1 MPVNIVRVP
10 PAEDGSK
17 QGIDDYLASGSNLD
31 DLEMLPFEGGWLPP
45 QDWPVLAEEA
55 YQGLAG
61 EVVRSI
67 APNTESDPVAILAL
81 FLAAYGSM
89 IGRGAHFV
97 VEGDTHHCK
106 LWPVLVGKS
115 SLARKGTAQGR
126 VKQVLRRIDEHWYF
140 NCQAQG
146 LSSDEGLIYH
156 VRDRKTKEGKD
167 GETVVV
173 DEGVVD
179 KRLMLTE
186 PEFAG
191 PLTVMQREGNTL
203 SVALRMAWDDTT
215 LQTLTK
221 NSPERSTGSHVTIVA
236 HTNQEELLKHLT
248 NAKLGG
254 GVGNRFFFLLVKR
267 SQLLPYGGKE
277 DELPKELVEAL
288 KEAVA
293 FGRNGNHIRLSE
305 TPEEA
310 YGGQSASALWGSVY
324 PSLGEE
330 DSGLFGVVTSRSDAQ
345 VRRIA
350 TTYAALDRSREVK
363 IAHLLAALA
372 LWDYSKQSAHLV
384 FKGKTGDEIADE
396 ILHALRDA
404 GEEGMSRNELINY
417 FNRHVK
423 AGRIRAALTQLRA
436 EGWARAEVRRS
447 GGPGAPEERWYACV
461 PQ

>member
-17 QGIDDYLASGSNLD
+17 QGIDDYLARGGKLD
-31 DLEMLPFEGGWLPP
+31 DMEMLPFEGGWLPP
-45 QDWPVLAEEA
+45 KDWPVLAEEA

-61 EVVRSI
+61 EVVRAI

-81 FLAAYGSM
+81 FLAAYGNM

-146 LSSDEGLIYH
+146 LSSGEGLIYH

-173 DEGVVD
+173 DEGVTD

-215 LQTLTK
+215 LQTLAK
-221 NSPERSTGSHVTIVA
+221 NSPEKSTKSHVTVAA
-236 HTNQEELLKHLT
+236 HTNKEELIKHLT
-248 NAKLGG
+248 SAKLGG
-254 GVGNRFFFLLVKR
+254 GVGNRFFFLLVRR
-267 SQLLPYGGKE
+267 SKELPFGGGT
-277 DELPKELVEAL
+277 DELSDDLLDRLRDAIT
-288 KEAVA
+288 
-293 FGRNGNHIRLSE
+293 FGKTERSIPISE
-305 TPEEA
+305 EEEA
-310 YGGQSASALWGSVY
+310 GGRSAADLWRVVY
-324 PSLGEE
+324 HDLSSPAP
-330 DSGLFGVVTSRSDAQ
+330 GLFGVVTGRAEAQ
-345 VRRIA
+345 VRRFA
-350 TTYAALDRSREVK
+350 TIYAALDCSPEVK
-363 IAHLLAALA
+363 ITHLLAGLA
-372 LWDYSKQSAHLV
+372 LWDYSKQSAYLI
-384 FKGKTGDEIADE
+384 FQGKTGDEIADE
-396 ILHALRDA
+396 ILQALQASD
-404 GEEGMSRNELINY
+404 EEGMSRNDLINY
-417 FNRHVK
+417 FNRNVK
-423 AGRIRAALTQLRA
+423 AARIRAAL
-436 EGWARAEVRRS
+436 
-447 GGPGAPEERWYACV
+447 CN
-461 PQ
+461 

>member
-17 QGIDDYLASGSNLD
+17 QGIDDYLARGGKLD
-31 DLEMLPFEGGWLPP
+31 NMEMLPFEGGWLPP
-45 QDWPVLAEEA
+45 KDWPMLARDA
-55 YQGLAG
+55 LQGLAG
-61 EVVRSI
+61 EGVNTI

-81 FLAAYGSM
+81 FLAAYGNM

-146 LSSDEGLIYH
+146 LSSGEGLIYH
-156 VRDRKTKEGKD
+156 VRDRKTKERKD

-173 DEGVVD
+173 DEGVTD

-221 NSPERSTGSHVTIVA
+221 NSPERSTGSHVTIAA

-248 NAKLGG
+248 KAKLGG
-254 GVGNRFFFLLVKR
+254 GGRKPI
-267 SQLLPYGGKE
+267 LLP
-277 DELPKELVEAL
+277 A
-288 KEAVA
+288 
-293 FGRNGNHIRLSE
+293 
-305 TPEEA
+305 
-310 YGGQSASALWGSVY
+310 GQ
-324 PSLGEE
+324 
-330 DSGLFGVVTSRSDAQ
+330 AQ
-345 VRRIA
+345 PAPPVRRQGGR
-350 TTYAALDRSREVK
+350 TTQGTGGSPEGSRGVREK
-363 IAHLLAALA
+363 RQPH
-372 LWDYSKQSAHLV
+372 
-384 FKGKTGDEIADE
+384 TP
-396 ILHALRDA
+396 LRDA
-404 GEEGMSRNELINY
+404 GGGVR
-417 FNRHVK
+417 
-423 AGRIRAALTQLRA
+423 RAIGLRA
-436 EGWARAEVRRS
+436 LGERVPQPRRGGLGPLRRGDLPERRPGQEDS
-447 GGPGAPEERWYACV
+447 HDLRGVGPQPGGKDSPPAGGPGPLGLLQAERPPRLQGQDRRRDRRRDPARLKGRG
-461 PQ
+461 